1 MSELRR
7 WAGRAHDRA
16 VRPLRTW
23 SLTWRLVAVTVVLLI
38 GALLL
43 TGTTSQALLRTS
55 LMERTDEGLRAAAIN
70 ASDTSRSDLYEDG
83 HVYVPRMPSS
93 YAIAFMDTS
102 GQIISRTPA
111 IDERRAFP
119 DIPPIPIRA
128 SLPLQTTSFEVS
140 SEGGKEPRWQVLVG
154 PLRDG
159 TGTYAVATSLRG
171 VQATMVSIRAL
182 TLATGLIVVAVCAL
196 VGWLGIKRA
205 FRPLRE
211 MEDTA
216 AAIAGGDLTRRVPEH
231 TANDE
236 AASLSRSLNA
246 MLTHIERSFAAR
258 EASEERMRR
267 FVTDASH
274 ELRTPL
280 ATVRGYAELY
290 RQGAVQTPEAIS
302 GAMRRIEDEA
312 TRMSGLVD
320 DLLTLA
326 RLDNHRPLVCGEVD
340 LTVLAADAV
349 DDAAAREPDRP
360 VRLHGLGQE
369 PLAPTPLVG
378 DESRLRQVVTNLVA
392 NAVQHTPASTPIE
405 VAVGRV
411 APGYDTPGEHALDAP
426 VESGAR
432 LSGRRRMLP
441 PPRAIAW
448 SRGTLPTTVP
458 SVPPALSSAPGAQP
472 APGRVRVEVI
482 DHGPGIGGDDVERV
496 FQRFYRGDPS
506 RGRTSGGTGLGLAI
520 VMAIVASHGGRVGIR
535 PTSGGGATFVVELPT
550 APPGWKPTGAPAGT
564 DASTPPNT
572 EPSAFPNTAR
582 SGLHRGVID
591 TGSGRPL
598 AQKAGTSGSGA
609 PHTGTPH
616 TGTPDTGGDEGRPA
630 AQHPLTAAT
639 LEDHP

>member
-16 VRPLRTW
+16 VHPLRSW

-38 GALLL
+38 GALVL
-43 TGTTSQALLRTS
+43 TGTASQALLRTS
-55 LMERTDEGLRAAAIN
+55 LMERTDEGLQAAAIN
-70 ASDTSRSDLYEDG
+70 ASATSRRDLYADG
-83 HVYVPRMPSS
+83 HVYAPRMPSS
-93 YAIAFMDTS
+93 YAIAFMDSS
-102 GQIISRTPA
+102 GQIVSRAPA
-111 IDERRAFP
+111 IDEPRAFP
-119 DIPPIPIRA
+119 DIPPIPIIA
-128 SLPLQTTSFEVS
+128 SLPLKTTPFEVS
-140 SEGGKEPRWQVLVG
+140 SEGGNEPRWQVLVG
-154 PLRDG
+154 PLSDG

-171 VQATMVSIRAL
+171 VQATMVSIRVL
-182 TLATGLIVVAVCAL
+182 TLTIGLIVATVCAL

-231 TANDE
+231 AANDE
-236 AASLSRSLNA
+236 AASLSRSLNT
-246 MLTHIERSFAAR
+246 MLAHIERSFAAR

-290 RQGAVQTPEAIS
+290 RQGAVQTPEATT

-326 RLDNHRPLVCGEVD
+326 RLDNHRPLGFGEVD

-349 DDAAAREPDRP
+349 DDATARQPDRRF
-360 VRLHGLGQE
+360 RLVGLGE
-369 PLAPTPLVG
+369 GPLAPTPLVG
-378 DESRLRQVVTNLVA
+378 DESRLRQVVTNLMA
-392 NAVQHTPASTPIE
+392 NAVQHTPATTPID

-411 APGYDTPGEHALDAP
+411 APGYDTPGPRAADAP
-426 VESGAR
+426 AESGAKF
-432 LSGRRRMLP
+432 SGRKRIPP

-448 SRGTLPTTVP
+448 SRGTSQTPALPVP
-458 SVPPALSSAPGAQP
+458 SALSSASGSRP
-472 APGRVRVEVI
+472 APGLVRVEVI
-482 DHGPGIGGDDVERV
+482 DHGPGIAGDDVERV

-520 VMAIVASHGGRVGIR
+520 VIAIVASHGGRVGIR

-550 APPGWKPTGAPAGT
+550 APPGWKPAGGPAGI
-564 DASTPPNT
+564 DRSTSPDT
-572 EPSAFPNTAR
+572 ELSEFPDTSR
-582 SGLHRGVID
+582 SGLRRGAID
-591 TGSGRPL
+591 TGSGRPRT
-598 AQKAGTSGSGA
+598 Q
-609 PHTGTPH
+609 
-616 TGTPDTGGDEGRPA
+616 
-630 AQHPLTAAT
+630 
-639 LEDHP
+639 